1 MVVPRLAIFLL
12 LTVTVT
18 VTSTEAAQ
26 APYVERGDR
35 VERQFRLYTGRLDTF
50 RQLLRETIVSAA
62 PDLLP
67 ELDREDP
74 PPEPGV
80 YGYQLLP
87 AIVEETD
94 ARRRSISTFSY
105 SWEATERYIENEA
118 QRLDSALGD
127 LEAFRVSSAPIAPA
141 AIRETIAQY
150 RMLVDNLKTID
161 QYLQYNRFWQR
172 AIAED
177 RSRFDRLTE
186 IYDLLIAEEPGA
198 ADAAREFLGRPSVPD
213 YLEIDRPGSGPTV
226 VRLPV
231 YTDILDDA
239 FLEAVESG
247 VEGMWSV
254 GGESGFMLD
263 IELRKRSPVG
273 STPRPGDRI
282 DLMEH
287 AARFPD
293 DGALL
298 TTGAESTYGFV
309 GEYVA
314 LGPGDITVRTLA
326 HEFGHV
332 LGFAD
337 GYIRGYR
344 DLGEDGFEILELTSA
359 FEDIM
364 SAPREGRVLGS
375 HFELVIAGVAE
386 IAGR

>member
-1 MVVPRLAIFLL
+1 MVVTRLAIILL
-12 LTVTVT
+12 LTA
-18 VTSTEAAQ
+18 TSAEAAQ
-26 APYVERGDR
+26 LPYVERGDR
-35 VERQFRLYTGRLDTF
+35 VEGQFRLYTGRLDTF

-87 AIVEETD
+87 TIVEEAD

-118 QRLDSALGD
+118 RKLDAALGE
-127 LEAFRVSSAPIAPA
+127 LEAFRISAIPIVSA
-141 AIRETIAQY
+141 AIREVIAEY

-177 RSRFDRLTE
+177 RTRFDRLTE
-186 IYDLLIAEEPGA
+186 IYDLLVADEPGA
-198 ADAAREFLGRPSVPD
+198 AAAAREFLGQPAVPGFV
-213 YLEIDRPGSGPTV
+213 EIDRPGSGITV
-226 VRLPV
+226 IRLPV
-231 YTDILDDA
+231 YTDILDDT

-247 VEGMWSV
+247 VEGMWSF
-254 GGESGFMLD
+254 GGAAGYALD

-273 STPRPGDRI
+273 STPRRGDRI

-287 AARFPD
+287 ATRFPD
-293 DGALL
+293 DGALF

-314 LGPGDITVRTLA
+314 LGPGEITVPTLA

-344 DLGEDGFEILELTSA
+344 DLGEDGFEILELTSS
-359 FEDIM
+359 FDDIM

-375 HFELVIAGVAE
+375 HFELVIAA
-386 IAGR
+386 AGRR

>member
-12 LTVTVT
+12 LTVTST
-18 VTSTEAAQ
+18 ATEAAQ
-26 APYVERGDR
+26 APYVQRGDR
-35 VERQFRLYTGRLDTF
+35 VERQFRLYTDRLDTF

-74 PPEPGV
+74 PPAPGV

-87 AIVEETD
+87 AIVEESD

-177 RSRFDRLTE
+177 RRRFDRLTE
-186 IYDLLIAEEPGA
+186 IYDLLIAEESGA
-198 ADAAREFLGRPSVPD
+198 ADAAREFLGQPSVPD
-213 YLEIDRPGSGPTV
+213 FLEIDRPRSGATV

-314 LGPGDITVRTLA
+314 LGPGNITVRTLA

-344 DLGEDGFEILELTSA
+344 DLGADGFEILELTSS

-375 HFELVIAGVAE
+375 HFELVIDGIAE
-386 IAGR
+386 FAGR

>member
-12 LTVTVT
+12 LTVTAA
-18 VTSTEAAQ
+18 EAAQ
-26 APYVERGDR
+26 APYVQRGDR
-35 VERQFRLYTGRLDTF
+35 AERQFRLYTGRLDTF
-50 RQLLRETIVSAA
+50 RQLLRETIASAA

-87 AIVEETD
+87 AIVEESD

-118 QRLDSALGD
+118 RRLDSALGD

-186 IYDLLIAEEPGA
+186 IYDLLVAEEPGA
-198 ADAAREFLGRPSVPD
+198 ADAAREFLGQPSVPD

-254 GGESGFMLD
+254 GREGGYMLD

-273 STPRPGDRI
+273 SLPRPGDRI

-287 AARFPD
+287 ATRFPD

-344 DLGEDGFEILELTSA
+344 DLGEDGFEILELTSS

-375 HFELVIAGVAE
+375 HFELVIEGAAVIE
-386 IAGR
+386 GR

>member
-12 LTVTVT
+12 LTVT

-67 ELDREDP
+67 ELDREDT

>member
-1 MVVPRLAIFLL
+1 MVVTRLAIFLL
-12 LTVTVT
+12 LTAT
-18 VTSTEAAQ
+18 AGAQ
-26 APYVERGDR
+26 EPYVQRGDR
-35 VERQFRLYTGRLDTF
+35 AERQFRLYTDRLDTF
-50 RQLLRETIVSAA
+50 RQLLRETIASAA

-87 AIVEETD
+87 AIVEESD

-118 QRLDSALGD
+118 RRLDSALGD
-127 LEAFRVSSAPIAPA
+127 LEAFGVSSAPIAPA

-186 IYDLLIAEEPGA
+186 IYDLLVAEEPGA
-198 ADAAREFLGRPSVPD
+198 ADAAREFLGQPSVPD
-213 YLEIDRPGSGPTV
+213 YLEIDRLASGPTV

-254 GGESGFMLD
+254 GGEGGYMLD

-273 STPRPGDRI
+273 SLPRPGDRI

-344 DLGEDGFEILELTSA
+344 DLGEDGFEILELTSS

-375 HFELVIAGVAE
+375 HFELVIEGVAVIE
-386 IAGR
+386 GR

>member
-12 LTVTVT
+12 LTVTAA
-18 VTSTEAAQ
+18 EAAQ
-26 APYVERGDR
+26 APYVQRGDR
-35 VERQFRLYTGRLDTF
+35 AERQFRLYTGRLDTF
-50 RQLLRETIVSAA
+50 RQLLRETIASAA

-87 AIVEETD
+87 AIVEESD

-118 QRLDSALGD
+118 RRLDSALGD

-186 IYDLLIAEEPGA
+186 IYDLLVAEEPGA
-198 ADAAREFLGRPSVPD
+198 ADAAREFLGQPSVPD

-254 GGESGFMLD
+254 GREGGYMLD

-273 STPRPGDRI
+273 SPPRPGDRI

-287 AARFPD
+287 ATRFPD

-344 DLGEDGFEILELTSA
+344 DLGEDGFEILELTSS

-375 HFELVIAGVAE
+375 HFELVIEGAAVIE
-386 IAGR
+386 GR

>member
-12 LTVTVT
+12 LTVT

-50 RQLLRETIVSAA
+50 RQILRETIVSAA

-118 QRLDSALGD
+118 RRLDSALGD

-141 AIRETIAQY
+141 TIRETIAQY

-198 ADAAREFLGRPSVPD
+198 ADEAREFLGQPSVPD

-282 DLMEH
+282 DLMQH

-386 IAGR
+386 FAGR

>member
-18 VTSTEAAQ
+18 VTATEAAQ
-26 APYVERGDR
+26 APYVQRGDR
-35 VERQFRLYTGRLDTF
+35 VERQFRLYTDRLDTF

-87 AIVEETD
+87 AIVEESD

-118 QRLDSALGD
+118 RRLDSALGD

-141 AIRETIAQY
+141 TIRETIAQY

-198 ADAAREFLGRPSVPD
+198 ADAAREFLGQPSVPD

-247 VEGMWSV
+247 VEGMWLV
-254 GGESGFMLD
+254 GGESGYMLD
-263 IELRKRSPVG
+263 IELRKSSPVG

-282 DLMEH
+282 DLMQH

-386 IAGR
+386 FAGR

>member
-1 MVVPRLAIFLL
+1 MVVPRLTIFLL
-12 LTVTVT
+12 LTVT

-26 APYVERGDR
+26 APSVQRGDR
-35 VERQFRLYTGRLDTF
+35 VERQFRLHTGRLDTF

-87 AIVEETD
+87 AIVEEFD

-141 AIRETIAQY
+141 TIRETIAQY

-198 ADAAREFLGRPSVPD
+198 ADAAREFLGQPSVPD

-386 IAGR
+386 FAGR